1 MSDENSANQENQVV
15 QVEEVVSPSSSQTT
29 SPKIKPADPTSVLND
44 TMEDEIVQ
52 VQEEN
57 KSEEVK
63 DVGEAEQ
70 AEVAIETGEEAKS
83 TMK

>member
-1 MSDENSANQENQVV
+1 
-15 QVEEVVSPSSSQTT
+15 
-29 SPKIKPADPTSVLND
+29 
-44 TMEDEIVQ
+44 MEDEIVQ

-70 AEVAIETGEEAKS
+70 AEVAIGK
-83 TMK
+83 